1 MFIQRD
7 PKSDRIGNM
16 IRAGKICIPMVVRAR
31 RLARKLLVAAA
42 VWTTVLSACVAA
54 AQDPPK
60 TATRP
65 TWTAQA
71 TAPGSTQGQTPPG
84 AGETGRRGAQGTAPA
99 KRPTKPASLA
109 PGATILLATKLVAG
123 QRATLAVLDAAGR
136 LMPGAVVEFTGGER
150 VTTDQTGRAAFT
162 APVEPGVLL
171 ARLVDHIANAS
182 TTVIAPAPNL
192 PDGVQVL
199 DYPRVI
205 SVSDRFVI
213 DGFGFRGDA
222 DANRILL
229 GDRPALVMAASP
241 TALVVMPGPDAE
253 EGPAQLVVEVGG
265 RSPGPVPVTL
275 VSLRVMAPKKELL
288 PGEKGKLIVRVRG
301 TDQRLVIEARNLSPR
316 VVGLSKGNVQ
326 RVASSGGEANFAEI
340 DMHGL
345 RAGDFSVS
353 VRLVPVAVGLPDVEA
368 ARQRLLAARRL
379 ATGNWQE
386 RLDRL
391 LRRLERDPQDALQLR
406 NELEK
411 MLAEKPEGEFGRMI
425 EAAWRELLKH

>member
-1 MFIQRD
+1 
-7 PKSDRIGNM
+7 M
-16 IRAGKICIPMVVRAR
+16 IRAGKICIRMDVRAR
-31 RLARKLLVAAA
+31 RLAHKLLVAAA

-84 AGETGRRGAQGTAPA
+84 ETVPRKAQGKAPA

-136 LMPGAVVEFTGGER
+136 LMTGAVVEFTGGER

-171 ARLVDHIANAS
+171 
-182 TTVIAPAPNL
+182 
-192 PDGVQVL
+192 
-199 DYPRVI
+199 
-205 SVSDRFVI
+205 
-213 DGFGFRGDA
+213 
-222 DANRILL
+222 
-229 GDRPALVMAASP
+229 
-241 TALVVMPGPDAE
+241 
-253 EGPAQLVVEVGG
+253 AQLVVEVGG

-301 TDQRLVIEARNLSPR
+301 THQRLVIEVRNLSPR
-316 VVGLSKGNVQ
+316 VVGLAKGNVQ

-340 DMHGL
+340 DMRGL

>member
-1 MFIQRD
+1 MICVD
-7 PKSDRIGNM
+7 KIRI
-16 IRAGKICIPMVVRAR
+16 RMVVRAR
-31 RLARKLLVAAA
+31 RLAPKLLVVAA

-54 AQDPPK
+54 AQDPSR
-60 TATRP
+60 TATHP

-71 TAPGSTQGQTPPG
+71 TAPGAAQAQTPGKAQKAVP
-84 AGETGRRGAQGTAPA
+84 RRAQGTAPA
-99 KRPTKPASLA
+99 KRPTKPASLP

-150 VTTDQTGRAAFT
+150 VTSDQTGRAAFT
-162 APVEPGVLL
+162 APAEPGVLL
-171 ARLVDHIANAS
+171 AQLVGRNVNAS
-182 TTVIAPAPNL
+182 TTVIAPAPNP

-241 TALVVMPGPDAE
+241 IALVVMPGPDAE

-275 VSLRVMAPKKELL
+275 VSLRVIVPKKELV
-288 PGEKGKLIVRVRG
+288 PGAKSKLVVRVRG
-301 TDQRLVIEARNLSPR
+301 TDQRLVIEARNLSPQ
-316 VVGLSKGNVQ
+316 VVELPKGNVQ

-340 DMHGL
+340 HMQSL

-368 ARQRLLAARRL
+368 ARQHLLAARRL
-379 ATGNWQE
+379 ATRDWQE

>member
-1 MFIQRD
+1 
-7 PKSDRIGNM
+7 M
-16 IRAGKICIPMVVRAR
+16 IRAGKICIRMVVRAR

-42 VWTTVLSACVAA
+42 VWTAVLSACVAA

-65 TWTAQA
+65 TWTAQV

-84 AGETGRRGAQGTAPA
+84 ETVRRTAQGTASA
-99 KRPTKPASLA
+99 KRPTKQASLA

-123 QRATLAVLDAAGR
+123 QRTTPAVLDAAGR

-171 ARLVDHIANAS
+171 ARLVDQNANAS

-192 PDGVQVL
+192 PDGVQVV

-229 GDRPALVMAASP
+229 GDRKSTRLNSSHV
-241 TALVVMPGPDAE
+241 ALVVLPGPDAE
-253 EGPAQLVVEVGG
+253 EGPAQLV
-265 RSPGPVPVTL
+265 
-275 VSLRVMAPKKELL
+275 
-288 PGEKGKLIVRVRG
+288 
-301 TDQRLVIEARNLSPR
+301 
-316 VVGLSKGNVQ
+316 
-326 RVASSGGEANFAEI
+326 
-340 DMHGL
+340 
-345 RAGDFSVS
+345 
-353 VRLVPVAVGLPDVEA
+353 
-368 ARQRLLAARRL
+368 
-379 ATGNWQE
+379 
-386 RLDRL
+386 
-391 LRRLERDPQDALQLR
+391 
-406 NELEK
+406 
-411 MLAEKPEGEFGRMI
+411 
-425 EAAWRELLKH
+425 